1 MKLKGD
7 VFDDGFWNI
16 RVKKITNRALVISE
30 LNLIL
35 ILIQMILLIIL

>member
-1 MKLKGD
+1 MMDFEILEL
-7 VFDDGFWNI
+7 
-16 RVKKITNRALVISE
+16 KKITNRALVISE